1 MALSFFK
8 KKAEETSEGL
18 RINMPGAEKVP
29 LATSVPAVPVR
40 TGHNPAAA
48 AKAAAQLPCDSIY
61 AFSRNMLICPH
72 CETIITDRKRHCP
85 ACGLYF

>member
-48 AKAAAQLPCDSIY
+48 AKG
-61 AFSRNMLICPH
+61 
-72 CETIITDRKRHCP
+72 TDVLTGQAVTLSDTTVVP
-85 ACGLYF
+85 AGGTLVVEF